1 MQSFCFQIFDWPTA
15 VRALIEL
22 SSGAEVIEQCT
33 DGTLSYGEFYQQMAL
48 KHASEG
54 SINKITF
61 LDSQDHDDTSEDFHI
76 ADIKHQDIE
85 SSSGKKKAPYIIAP
99 MSNSPLQRTLWDSRS
114 EESTRS
120 SSSAVGKVS
129 SEHNRVEKRVG
140 SGAQSVWSTAIFG
153 AQKSGNLAISRTY

>member
-1 MQSFCFQIFDWPTA
+1 MQSFCSQIFDWPTA

-61 LDSQDHDDTSEDFHI
+61 LDSQEHDDTSEDLRI

-85 SSSGKKKAPYIIAP
+85 ISSGKKKAPYVVAP

-114 EESTRS
+114 EESTRTS
-120 SSSAVGKVS
+120 FSTVGNFSTEQNK
-129 SEHNRVEKRVG
+129 VEKRGG

-153 AQKSGNLAISRTY
+153 AQKSGNFAISRTY

>member
-1 MQSFCFQIFDWPTA
+1 

-22 SSGAEVIEQCT
+22 SSGAEVIEECT

-61 LDSQDHDDTSEDFHI
+61 LDPQDRDDLAEDVHN
-76 ADIKHQDIE
+76 ADSKPQDIE
-85 SSSGKKKAPYIIAP
+85 RSPGKKKAPYVIAP

-120 SSSAVGKVS
+120 SSSAVGNAT
-129 SEHNRVEKRVG
+129 SEQNMVEKRGG
-140 SGAQSVWSTAIFG
+140 SMAQSVWSTAIFG
-153 AQKSGNLAISRTY
+153 AQKSGKIAIHRTSSKIVFAYSHHL